1 MNLEACQPMS
11 PGARLIHKIRH
22 EDSNI
27 GGDGG
32 DNEGGGTQMYR
43 LMATRGTRDV
53 GRCGVSCLGGGHATV
68 IYSELKMDLT
78 FFLLVLSSSRICLSN
93 GSTKN

>member
-53 GRCGVSCLGGGHATV
+53 GRCGVSCLGGACYCN
-68 IYSELKMDLT
+68 I
-78 FFLLVLSSSRICLSN
+78 FRIEN
-93 GSTKN
+93 GSHLLLACAFFFSNLFI